1 MALATSWSVR
11 GLLYPLS
18 VVKSRLQLQKQNNV
32 YSGMRHAF
40 VDIVRNEGMVA
51 LYRGFWITLPQLIG
65 TRCIRLG
72 RRMCQHFHS
81 VHFRSHRY
89 HNQHMMIHN
98 NPAKFVGSSQ
108 NIAVLDFVRTDCM
121 AKRLTLGLRIIRA
134 VYHVDGIRGFYRG
147 FLSSLM
153 LYIPSSMVFWSV
165 YYNSLALLKRG
176 ITRICCYCKH
186 FRVHSVEFNT
196 GPKDKLLGNCAASG
210 AKDDQ
215 QRYKF
220 LLNYDWLRSD
230 KTALCDARISWGRC
244 VMSALAT
251 RAFPSRAERVR
262 QWMLFS
268 RQWHVIDAD
277 RQDIWKLA
285 KKVAKHLSGWWKP
298 IHHPHT
304 DCGDHVVVV
313 NCTDASMHAFDWKH
327 THFFFDR
334 QYPKS
339 KFDIPAYQIHEYD
352 PCRVVWMC
360 IGRELAF
367 LTRNRIVQRRC
378 YERLHVF
385 PDLEMPD
392 FVRKNINNQLR
403 QVQDVPRKSTE
414 YTSEER
420 AAFPRIF
427 RPDDNFLKDWEE
439 PIEPERWHPHE
450 RLKRGEEHINM
461 ASDAEIRMAM
471 SRPNG

>member
-1 MALATSWSVR
+1 
-11 GLLYPLS
+11 
-18 VVKSRLQLQKQNNV
+18 
-32 YSGMRHAF
+32 
-40 VDIVRNEGMVA
+40 
-51 LYRGFWITLPQLIG
+51 
-65 TRCIRLG
+65 
-72 RRMCQHFHS
+72 
-81 VHFRSHRY
+81 
-89 HNQHMMIHN
+89 
-98 NPAKFVGSSQ
+98 
-108 NIAVLDFVRTDCM
+108 
-121 AKRLTLGLRIIRA
+121 
-134 VYHVDGIRGFYRG
+134 
-147 FLSSLM
+147 
-153 LYIPSSMVFWSV
+153 
-165 YYNSLALLKRG
+165 
-176 ITRICCYCKH
+176 
-186 FRVHSVEFNT
+186 
-196 GPKDKLLGNCAASG
+196 
-210 AKDDQ
+210 
-215 QRYKF
+215 
-220 LLNYDWLRSD
+220 
-230 KTALCDARISWGRC
+230 
-244 VMSALAT
+244 MSALAT

-352 PCRVVWMC
+352 PCRVIWMC

-427 RPDDNFLKDWEE
+427 RPDDYFLKDWEE

-450 RLKRGEEHINM
+450 RLKRGEEVW
-461 ASDAEIRMAM
+461 DKEY
-471 SRPNG
+471 